1 MYAYV
6 YIATIG
12 NMWYIRVN
20 IFCYNTIGLYITNN
34 NQESQVEGQT
44 KDCHFVCLSPLSLIF
59 PNTCLHLLCL
69 VLFVLGYG
77 WKRLDFD
84 IFLEDRQSGLPPLQR
99 FLHCSAEGSHPKRFS
114 WTPCNHSTNLVVL
127 FCFLTDSEH
136 PTDYFSLV
144 LFSNLTEDSKTTKR
158 PLSNSFE

>member
-1 MYAYV
+1 M
-6 YIATIG
+6 
-12 NMWYIRVN
+12 
-20 IFCYNTIGLYITNN
+20 
-34 NQESQVEGQT
+34 EGQT

-127 FCFLTDSEH
+127 FCFLIDSEH
-136 PTDYFSLV
+136 PTDYTSLLQSCSRTWLEV
-144 LFSNLTEDSKTTKR
+144 VKQQRDLCLILLNKNEVPKGIVPVVSQNAER
-158 PLSNSFE
+158 